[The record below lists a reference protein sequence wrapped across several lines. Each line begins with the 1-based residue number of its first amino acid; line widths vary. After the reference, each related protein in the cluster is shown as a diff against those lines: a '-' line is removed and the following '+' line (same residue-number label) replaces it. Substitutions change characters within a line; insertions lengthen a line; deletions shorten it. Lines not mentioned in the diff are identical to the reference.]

1 MTKVKVVLESCD
13 FIKHRSHR
21 DIPHVIVVQM
31 SYYYH
36 VDTIICQMCGPKSN
50 NYHPE
55 GNTYTSIHSSALPL
69 LPQTQRMQII
79 MSLLLTLRFSSIRHR
94 VTLADYGYPVE
105 ALWFSCSQRL
115 VNYISTLNVPNEGY
129 SRNASCALNL
139 MSTFLFICN

>member
-1 MTKVKVVLESCD
+1 MTKVKVELESCD
-13 FIKHRSHR
+13 FIKLRSHR

-55 GNTYTSIHSSALPL
+55 GNTYTQYTFEFLNSVATNTENANYHVFIINTKVL
-69 LPQTQRMQII
+69 LYQAQGDI
-79 MSLLLTLRFSSIRHR
+79 S
-94 VTLADYGYPVE
+94 GYHVE
-105 ALWFSCSQRL
+105 ALWFSCSQRFFT
-115 VNYISTLNVPNEGY
+115 YISTLNVPDEGY